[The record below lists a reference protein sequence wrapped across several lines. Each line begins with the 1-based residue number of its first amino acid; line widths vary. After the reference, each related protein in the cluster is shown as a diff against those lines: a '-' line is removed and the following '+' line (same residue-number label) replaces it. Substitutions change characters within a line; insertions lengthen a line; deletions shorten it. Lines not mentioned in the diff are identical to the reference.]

1 MTIPGYA
8 QFGGKHSETAVLR
21 NILGFLGVVAPHTGE
36 PYSEAMLLGLGGGLG
51 GGYFS
56 WEFAS
61 YELPILIV
69 GTRHSWE
76 NSQKF
81 LQTIGERLS
90 LPMGIRE
97 TSSGKAAAGQLREAL
112 AEGRPAIAWV
122 DQAHLS
128 YHFLPEWMEKGVV
141 HVVGVCGLDE
151 RSGAVR
157 IDDRAPVPWT
167 VEREEF
173 AVARAAITSNRHRL
187 AVVGTPT
194 EEVDLKTAVEEA
206 ILSCCHTLTEPTIRN
221 FGLPAIAKWADL
233 MANRRDKKGWP
244 TVFPPGPPLYAG
256 LTAIFHSVET
266 SGTGGGAFRPMYADF
281 LEEASGLLDRP
292 ALEDVA
298 RQYRELGT
306 MWSAFAAAALPD
318 SIEPFKRARELM
330 VRKNELFQGRGV
342 DALAE
347 LGQTHEQLDDVQ
359 AEIREAFPLSPAETR
374 DFLADVSGRLW
385 QVHAAECEAVVALMA
400 AVS

>member
-8 QFGGKHSETAVLR
+8 QLGGKHAETAVLR
-21 NILGFLGVVAPHTGE
+21 NILRFLGVVAPHTSE

-56 WEFAS
+56 WEFTS
-61 YELPILIV
+61 YDLPILIV

-97 TSSGKAAAGQLREAL
+97 TSSGKAGAGQLREAL

-122 DQAHLS
+122 DQARLP
-128 YHFLPEWMEKGVV
+128 YYFLPEWMEKCVV
-141 HVVGVCGLDE
+141 HVVGVCGLDDA
-151 RSGAVR
+151 SGAVE

-173 AVARAAITSNRHRL
+173 AAARAAITSNRHRL

-194 EEVDLKTAVEEA
+194 EEVDLKTAVGEA
-206 ILSCCHTLTEPTIRN
+206 IQSCCHTLTEPPIRN

-233 MANRRDKKGWP
+233 MANRKDKKGWP
-244 TVFPPGPPLYAG
+244 RVFPPGPSLYAG
-256 LTAIFHSVET
+256 LTATFHGVET

-281 LEEASGLLDRP
+281 LDEASALLDRP
-292 ALEDVA
+292 ALKDVA
-298 RQYRELGT
+298 QQYRELGT
-306 MWSAFAAAALPD
+306 MWSAFAIAALPD
-318 SIEPFKRARELM
+318 SIEPFRRARELM
-330 VRKNELFQGRGV
+330 ARKNELFESRGAE
-342 DALAE
+342 ALAE
-347 LGQTHEQLDDVQ
+347 LAQIYEQLDAVQ
-359 AEIREAFPLSPAETR
+359 VEIRETFPLSPAETE
-374 DFLADVSGRLW
+374 DLLADVSGRLW
-385 QVHAAECEAVVALMA
+385 QVHAAECEAVVALLA
-400 AVS
+400 TVS